1 MPASAPA
8 PRRGLIVA
16 IVLAAI
22 VVIAEAS
29 WLVWS
34 MRPAPT
40 APAMALE
47 ADEAPPPVVPPQ
59 PGTLDLAAELAEI
72 DARYALAPDRRFVA
86 AGELLKTWTG
96 AEPLP
101 VPDGD
106 FAARFAALR
115 AQVTPLPSRAP
126 ARGLRDASPLALS
139 RALRELSDALDD
151 GAPDAA
157 TAAAGAEV
165 IGLLSELYA
174 DRYHRPDV
182 LVVQGLA
189 LLAMADPADPVTMRA
204 HALVASSMGDG
215 EAARAAVEALP
226 ERDAVRAWVLGADA
240 ATTLEALAPWDPV
253 ARTLLALELAA
264 RGEAPDAP
272 WPRVWRGLADVDT
285 EPARLALLAAPA
297 DAIGLCAMAGARQ
310 ELAWVRVRRDS
321 APQVMA
327 SLAAT
332 ASLVDRDADALDG
345 LVEALD
351 SRWRAEAPTLLR
363 DQTMW
368 RALCLDPLAEA
379 LVAHARVFDPAE
391 DPGRW
396 GPTVRAQL
404 ASSDQAGLRA
414 RAALATRERAA
425 ALGTLDVD
433 EVLGVLDELGPGAFE
448 RVATAWAGSAPLDD
462 RGRLALVQGAA
473 QRLDDRFYHRYT
485 LAHLA
490 RTVLFDDRLAERI
503 GPVDPFA
510 QPAPRHDLDRLA
522 DDAAAR
528 WQAGDAAGAAIAIA
542 AFPYPASDEA
552 WRRAVGPAFASAL
565 FAASDAEVAAAATAL
580 ADAGVEPAV
589 RRALLE
595 ALGTWHEGVV
605 DARPGLAFELLDGV
619 PLEGA
624 DDWGA
629 IAAMAAMLEHGRGA
643 PAAARWLDATIDR
656 TWREPFALAAW
667 EHGLTDALWTFVSP
681 DGLPPARADYIWLLR
696 ATAPPADAE
705 RDALLTAWLD
715 EPPHSHYHHI
725 ASVLTAR
732 AELGDVAGLAVD
744 RERRCELAWFVGL
757 RARSAGD
764 EDTARAWFRVAVE
777 TGAERMVE
785 WRWAWLA
792 LAATR

>member
-1 MPASAPA
+1 MPASVPA
-8 PRRGLIVA
+8 PRRGLLVA
-16 IVLAAI
+16 IALAAT
-22 VVIAEAS
+22 VVVAEVS

-34 MRPAPT
+34 IRSEPSLLAPPA
-40 APAMALE
+40 AAA
-47 ADEAPPPVVPPQ
+47 EAPPAVVPQ
-59 PGTLDLAAELAEI
+59 VAGSFDLSAELASI
-72 DARYALAPDRRFVA
+72 DASYLLAPDRRFVA
-86 AGELLKTWTG
+86 AGELLRTWTG

-106 FAARFAALR
+106 FEARLAALR
-115 AQVTPLPSRAP
+115 TQATPIPSRNP

-139 RALRELSDALDD
+139 RALRELSDALDA
-151 GAPDAA
+151 GAPDTAA
-157 TAAAGAEV
+157 AAAGAELMGV
-165 IGLLSELYA
+165 LGELYA

-182 LVVQGLA
+182 LVGYGLA
-189 LLAMADPADPVTMRA
+189 LLAMADPGDPVTIRA
-204 HALVASSMGDG
+204 HALIASCTGNG
-215 EAARAAVEALP
+215 AAASAAVADLP
-226 ERDAVRAWVLGADA
+226 DRDAVRAWVLGRDA
-240 ATTLEALAPWDPV
+240 EPSVAALAPWDGV
-253 ARTLLALELAA
+253 ARELAA
-264 RGEAPDAP
+264 VDAAADGEVPDAP
-272 WPRVWRGLADVDT
+272 WPRVWRRLGDVDS
-285 EPARLALLAAPA
+285 EPARLAVLAAPA
-297 DAIGLCAMAGARQ
+297 DVIGLCAMAAARP
-310 ELAWVRVRRDS
+310 ELAYLRIRRDS
-321 APQVMA
+321 DVQAMA
-327 SLAAT
+327 SLN
-332 ASLVDRDADALDG
+332 ASVALVDRRAETLDALVAAMDTN
-345 LVEALD
+345 
-351 SRWRAEAPTLLR
+351 WRAEAPSLVR
-363 DQTMW
+363 DDTMW

-510 QPAPRHDLDRLA
+510 RPAPQHDLDRLA

-552 WRRAVGPAFASAL
+552 WRRSVGPAFARAL
-565 FAASDAEVAAAATAL
+565 FGASDAEVAAAATAL

-667 EHGLTDALWTFVSP
+667 EHGLTDVLWTFVSP

-696 ATAPPADAE
+696 ATAPPADEE